1 MELSSDTVIA
11 LGSAA
16 AAFIANWA
24 VMKHIVSSHEK
35 VLDQHRSDL
44 AGIYTRLNTL
54 ESSRV
59 HPDDH
64 DELAKKVAAIDTAV
78 QLSAQAQRS
87 AAHDVREM
95 KSMLIGLLSAA
106 GGPNASAFLK
116 SLMPSSTDDNK

>member
-1 MELSSDTVIA
+1 MELTSDTLVT
-11 LGSAA
+11 LGSAGA
-16 AAFIANWA
+16 VFVGNWA
-24 VMKHIVSSHEK
+24 VIKHIVASHEK
-35 VLDQHRSDL
+35 VLDQHRESL
-44 AGIYTRLNTL
+44 AAIYARLNSL

-64 DELAKKVAAIDTAV
+64 DELARKVAAIDTAV

-106 GGPNASAFLK
+106 GGPNAAAFLK
-116 SLMPSSTDDNK
+116 SLMPNDDYK